1 MPTPTQP
8 SRINNITWTMNGPD
22 GTIEIGSYDAEVA
35 RSFVVGMLAG
45 FDSSGE
51 DREVATFFRTQLANE
66 SQEFLA
72 KVVGLGRFQQAV
84 ARVVV
89 EDHRQFWARV
99 LGAKLASQEVV
110 EMFDRMHRESLEI
123 MERDVRRMTLQRV
136 AAMSRMAARSAL
148 QVMSLRRLVDR
159 LDEQR
164 LVFLQRL
171 WIALGRDP
179 RTTYWHDPHA
189 VMEQLL
195 DAAGR
200 LTEALA
206 SGAPAPV
213 APTTNSSPAWIPS
226 VHEEALQTIV
236 DQCCEVLGCGADS
249 LVLALRLALGVDE
262 VGR

>member
-1 MPTPTQP
+1 MPTPTEP

-72 KVVGLGRFQQAV
+72 RVVGLGRFQQAV

-136 AAMSRMAARSAL
+136 AAMCRARADAVRGTSAGGPVGAL
-148 QVMSLRRLVDR
+148 ALSLIA
-159 LDEQR
+159 DE
-164 LVFLQRL
+164 
-171 WIALGRDP
+171 
-179 RTTYWHDPHA
+179 
-189 VMEQLL
+189 L
-195 DAAGR
+195 DA
-200 LTEALA
+200 E
-206 SGAPAPV
+206 V
-213 APTTNSSPAWIPS
+213 AELPPSPDAETARVSPARI
-226 VHEEALQTIV
+226 
-236 DQCCEVLGCGADS
+236 DG
-249 LVLALRLALGVDE
+249 
-262 VGR
+262 